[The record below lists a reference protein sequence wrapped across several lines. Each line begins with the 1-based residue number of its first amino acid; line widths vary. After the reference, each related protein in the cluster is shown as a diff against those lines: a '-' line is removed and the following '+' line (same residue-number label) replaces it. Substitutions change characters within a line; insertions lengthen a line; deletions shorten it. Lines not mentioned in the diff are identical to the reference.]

1 MAGGATS
8 TAHLLSL
15 LVPSSNPVH
24 VSSKFCFPIERSNSI
39 SLPMRRLCAALMS
52 SGLDGSKLIRGGQK
66 YRDFSVSA
74 MSDGVTDCLDEL
86 SLKPGKHLTFIISS
100 LDLLL

>member
-8 TAHLLSL
+8 TSHLLSL
-15 LVPSSNPVH
+15 FASNPNPIP

-39 SLPMRRLCAALMS
+39 SLPMRRLCAVLMS
-52 SGLDGSKLIRGGQK
+52 SGSDGSKFIPEGRK
-66 YRDFSVSA
+66 YRDFNVSA

-86 SLKPGKHLTFIISS
+86 SLKFGKH
-100 LDLLL
+100 